1 MKSLNFSYDVKIR
14 KAYIIRIKGHEL
26 SESLAKRCA
35 DSVTRVNMQYE
46 YSDAFNGINDTIT
59 PPDNMH
65 PFMKMVKVTDHF
77 LTRGEAACALSHINL
92 WAKCVEDD
100 QPLVVLEHDAVMVQ
114 HYPEHSM
121 YNSIDYLGSTE
132 QVNRKW
138 KVHPT
143 PPHGTDG
150 ENYHF
155 ICRAHAYSID
165 PAVAKNMLAY
175 VLKYGINTSLDRMLR
190 ADIFPIHQMGVY
202 AYDMPSS
209 TTILNRSPGD
219 RPSKRNDN
227 LVI

>member
-1 MKSLNFSYDVKIR
+1 
-14 KAYIIRIKGHEL
+14 
-26 SESLAKRCA
+26 
-35 DSVTRVNMQYE
+35 MQYE

>member
-100 QPLVVLEHDAVMVQ
+100 QPLVVLEHDAVMVR

-121 YNSIDYLGSTE
+121 FNSIDYLGCTE
-132 QVNRKW
+132 QVNKKW
-138 KVHPT
+138 NVHPT

-175 VLKYGINTSLDRMLR
+175 ILKYGICTSLDRILR

-202 AYDMPSS
+202 AYDIPDS
-209 TTILNRSPGD
+209 TTILNRAPGD
-219 RPSKRNDN
+219 RPSMRNDG
-227 LVI
+227 LKV

>member
-1 MKSLNFSYDVKIR
+1 
-14 KAYIIRIKGHEL
+14 
-26 SESLAKRCA
+26 
-35 DSVTRVNMQYE
+35 
-46 YSDAFNGINDTIT
+46 
-59 PPDNMH
+59 
-65 PFMKMVKVTDHF
+65 
-77 LTRGEAACALSHINL
+77 
-92 WAKCVEDD
+92 
-100 QPLVVLEHDAVMVQ
+100 
-114 HYPEHSM
+114 M

-175 VLKYGINTSLDRMLR
+175 VLQYGINTSLDRMLR

-202 AYDMPSS
+202 AYDIPDS
-209 TTILNRSPGD
+209 TTILNRAPGD
-219 RPSKRNDN
+219 RPSKRNDG
-227 LVI
+227 LKV